1 MLAPNGAM
9 HAAALR
15 LELRLPAVRSLK
27 EKRRI
32 LRALLSQLDST
43 FPVSVAEVGFQD
55 QWRRATGGAALVGT
69 QAGHLERVIH
79 AVQRVVSDHPDVEL
93 LEMGVSYLEEE

>member
-1 MLAPNGAM
+1 MPAPDGAM

-15 LELRLPAVRSLK
+15 LELRIPAVRSLK

-32 LRALLSQLDST
+32 LKALMSQLSSA
-43 FPVSVAEVGFQD
+43 FPVAVAEVGFQD
-55 QWRRATGGAALVGT
+55 QWRRATVGAALVGA

-79 AVQRVVSDHPDVEL
+79 AVQRVVSQHPEVEL